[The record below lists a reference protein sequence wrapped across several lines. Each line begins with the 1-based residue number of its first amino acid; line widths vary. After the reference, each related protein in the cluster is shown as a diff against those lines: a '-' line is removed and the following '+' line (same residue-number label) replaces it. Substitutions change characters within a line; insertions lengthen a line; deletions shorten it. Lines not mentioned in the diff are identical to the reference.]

1 VAQQDPD
8 TEFDALASQLGG
20 LLIEQ
25 VAPEETEFYNELIEA
40 HRSSK
45 NAASR
50 KTDHPFAFG
59 VGEIVALL
67 SPVMYEAAKIIIKFL
82 IEEITEIIKKTP
94 EEIAKQYLSDWIRQR
109 LSKPLPIELSSD
121 KITAFT
127 ATLRDQLKDSKITED
142 EKTRTLATVE
152 AVLRGKI
159 SQ

>member
-25 VAPEETEFYNELIEA
+25 VAPEETELYDELIEA
-40 HRSSK
+40 HRSSE

-59 VGEIVALL
+59 VGEIVTVL
-67 SPVMYEAAKIIIKFL
+67 SPLMYEVAKIIIRFL

-94 EEIAKQYLSDWIRQR
+94 EEIAKQYVSDWIRKR
-109 LSKPLPIELSSD
+109 LSRPPPIELGSD
-121 KITAFT
+121 KINAF
-127 ATLRDQLKDSKITED
+127 AVTLRDQLKDSKITED
-142 EKTRTLATVE
+142 EKTRTLASVE
-152 AVLRGKI
+152 AILRDRVSK
-159 SQ
+159 